1 MWMSKRRLHNY
12 LAANNIDMLK
22 ALIKLIMYPYAP
34 NMASLI
40 LEVHDSAYICPVSKG
55 YSKLITSKFVY
66 DCVAEDNSFIP
77 SLIQI
82 CKEEMCISLQKPIDL
97 HESYVIAAIEEYQH
111 WLADQLSSQG
121 IVTRKEVQEAITEL
135 LLQVMKVTSQV
146 SK

>member
-1 MWMSKRRLHNY
+1 M
-12 LAANNIDMLK
+12 
-22 ALIKLIMYPYAP
+22 
-34 NMASLI
+34 
-40 LEVHDSAYICPVSKG
+40 SKG
-55 YSKLITSKFVY
+55 YNKLITSKFVY
-66 DCVAEDNSFIP
+66 SCVAEDNSFIP

-97 HESYVIAAIEEYQH
+97 PESYVIAAVEEYQH

-121 IVTRKEVQEAITEL
+121 IVTRKEVQVAITEL